1 MFKKSLS
8 QGQAGENVGLLLR
21 GVKRDDILRGQVI
34 GKPGTTKSCSKF
46 KGQLYALSKEE
57 GGRHK
62 PFVSGYRP
70 QFFFRTADVTGS
82 VHLESDGPEAKVMV
96 MPGDNVSATFELIS
110 PIPLEAGLKFALRE
124 GGRTVGAGVVS
135 ETVA

>member
-21 GVKRDDILRGQVI
+21 GLKRDDILRGQVI
-34 GKPGTTKSCSKF
+34 SKVGNVKCFKKF
-46 KGQLYALSKEE
+46 KGQLYVLSTAE

-70 QFFFRTADVTGS
+70 QFFFRTADITGS
-82 VHLESDGPEAKVMV
+82 VFLPDEIAMC
-96 MPGDNVSATFELIS
+96 MPGDNLSCDFELIA
-110 PIPLEAGLKFALRE
+110 PLALEPGLKFAIRE

-135 ETVA
+135 ECMA